1 MEEKEITELE
11 ENFMSGLAGYL
22 PILVIIAIIVI
33 IVMIVKKGKED
44 SEDLVYTDD
53 GEFRQKKI
61 NKIVR
66 VSLPGG
72 LIGAL
77 GVNPRYA
84 LEHVIVKHNAA
95 GWNCH
100 QIIPH
105 TTRNL
110 FIILLQVLV
119 LIMTIGLWTF
129 GAGYLLLFEMD
140 SSNYSKKEK
149 NEADEEK

>member
-1 MEEKEITELE
+1 MSELT
-11 ENFMSGLAGYL
+11 SYL
-22 PILVIIAIIVI
+22 PLLVIIAIIVI
-33 IVMIVKKGKED
+33 IIMIVNKGKAD

-53 GEFRQKKI
+53 NEFRQKKI

-77 GVNPRYA
+77 TVNSRYA
-84 LEHVIVKHNAA
+84 LEHVILKHNAA

-105 TTRNL
+105 TTRNI
-110 FIILLQVLV
+110 FIMLLQVLV

-140 SSNYSKKEK
+140 STDYRKKGK
-149 NEADEEK
+149 NETEEDK